1 MIRLLYILDLAGVAV
16 FAASGA
22 LAAVMAGLDL
32 LGVIIIAAVTA
43 IGGGT
48 LRDLLLNRHP
58 VFWIQDSSSLIVIVC
73 TAVFTVVWIHL
84 LPIPLNALLVADAF
98 GLALFAMSGAR
109 LAQQANCNA
118 MVIVLMCTLTGVGG
132 GIIRDILTNQVPFIL
147 RQDIYATAAIA
158 GIAAHLLLCRA
169 KVPEQISFVLCVFV
183 IVAFR
188 LVAFTFDLQLPTF
201 KAYAG

>member
-1 MIRLLYILDLAGVAV
+1 MIRLLYILDLAGIAV

-58 VFWIQDSSSLIVIVC
+58 VFWIQDSSSLIVIVMS
-73 TAVFTVVWIHL
+73 ALFTVIWIHL

-109 LAQQANCNA
+109 LALQAQCNA
-118 MVIVLMCTLTGVGG
+118 MVIVLMGTLTGVGG

-158 GIAAHLLLCRA
+158 GITLHLLLCRA
-169 KVPEQISFVLCVFV
+169 RVPEQISFVLCVFV
-183 IVAFR
+183 IVALR
-188 LVAFTFDLQLPTF
+188 LVAFAFDLQLPTF
-201 KAYAG
+201 RAYAG

>member
-1 MIRLLYILDLAGVAV
+1 MIRLLYILDLAGIAV

-73 TAVFTVVWIHL
+73 SAVFTVVWIHL
-84 LPIPLNALLVADAF
+84 LPVPLNALLVADAF

-109 LAQQANCNA
+109 LALQAHCNA
-118 MVIVLMCTLTGVGG
+118 MVIVLMGTLTGVGG

-158 GIAAHLLLCRA
+158 GITAHLLLCRA
-169 KVPEQISFVLCVFV
+169 KVPEHISFVLCVFV
-183 IVAFR
+183 IVALR
-188 LVAFTFDLQLPTF
+188 LFAFTFDLQLPTF
-201 KAYAG
+201 KAYSG